1 MSMGRLSVGLT
12 STVLNIYNGR
22 ANSEAP
28 NVLAATVKVAPKE
41 GDKIT
46 RVCSRTVEDKA

>member
-1 MSMGRLSVGLT
+1 MGRLSVGLT

-28 NVLAATVKVAPKE
+28 NVLAATVKVVPK
-41 GDKIT
+41 GDKIP
-46 RVCSRTVEDKA
+46 RVCSRAVEDKA